1 MLILPEWNVPMIAI
15 FKFQLLL
22 LFLFNL
28 IYTEQ
33 ILKKGKEK
41 MKRKEKRAC

>member
-1 MLILPEWNVPMIAI
+1 
-15 FKFQLLL
+15 
-22 LFLFNL
+22 L

-41 MKRKEKRAC
+41 KKRELVRLAVIVKGA